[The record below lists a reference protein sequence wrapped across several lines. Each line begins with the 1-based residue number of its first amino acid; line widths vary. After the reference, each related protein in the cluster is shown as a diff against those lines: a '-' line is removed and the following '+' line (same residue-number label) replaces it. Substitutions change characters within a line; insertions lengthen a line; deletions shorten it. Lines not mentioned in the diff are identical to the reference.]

1 MVAKREEKYK
11 EVENMMYKMAMGIT
25 KKYKK
30 NPKRN
35 ESMTSMLSRK
45 SDKIISP
52 AHIPEVNYI

>member
-1 MVAKREEKYK
+1 
-11 EVENMMYKMAMGIT
+11 MYKMAMGIA

-45 SDKIISP
+45 SDKTVSP